1 MRFPNYLRAH
11 RSDAEIEASLAIAR
25 RILAADGPDA
35 GEPML
40 EYYRSCLDVLDQK
53 TVALLTVT
61 SIAIAI
67 STVALTQPAFQ
78 PHFLDQTVRWIA
90 IVSMVFEVVTMVLLL
105 LAAWAYWV
113 EEDPKGV
120 PAGDEGVRT
129 VVMRLVRARAQRTAL
144 YYRSWF
150 TSYVFLACVL
160 AIAVVS
166 VWVRLSDVPHNQKLS
181 ERVALVS
188 GPGRGRMASREPID
202 ATAYCRASLDV
213 TGAGG
218 VAPVVRIEG
227 TAGAP
232 ESGPWVGESTGK
244 AAGSSGTWHYDA
256 ALDHPWLRLKVQ
268 GRPGADLRNVELLLT
283 LIPCGGGD

>member
-1 MRFPNYLRAH
+1 MYLRAR
-11 RSDAEIEASLAIAR
+11 RSDAEIEESLAIAR
-25 RILAADGPDA
+25 RILAPDPDRPGG

-67 STVALTQPAFQ
+67 STVALTQPVFQ

-90 IVSMVFEVVTMVLLL
+90 IVSMFFEVVTMVLLL

-120 PAGDEGVRT
+120 PSDEAAAVRS
-129 VVMRLVRARAQRTAL
+129 VLARLARARAQRTAL
-144 YYRSWF
+144 YYWSWF
-150 TSYVFLACVL
+150 MSYGFLACVL

-166 VWVRLSDVPHNQKLS
+166 VAVRLSDLPHNQKLS
-181 ERVALVS
+181 ERVALAR
-188 GPGRGRMASREPID
+188 GPGRGQVASREPID
-202 ATAYCRASLDV
+202 ATAYCHASLDV
-213 TGAGG
+213 AGAGS
-218 VAPVVRIEG
+218 VAPVVHVEG

-232 ESGPWVGESTGK
+232 GTGPWVGEAVGPP
-244 AAGSSGTWHYDA
+244 AGSNGYWHYDTS
-256 ALDHPWLRLKVQ
+256 LDHPWLRLRVQ
-268 GRPGADLRNVELLLT
+268 GRPGADLRNVDLLLT